1 MKRLSTTYLLLF
13 CGLVFIA
20 SCSKELSYENKPTGP
35 GTNTAGDF
43 RAKIDGVQWEAAA
56 STKGANIL
64 AGFINIVGI
73 SSDGKQLSI
82 TINDTIPGTYL
93 LNQTTFSVA
102 SYADNASSNTFAF
115 STDQGADTSQG
126 GGSVT
131 ITEIDKTNKTIS
143 GTFRFNVYRD
153 QDSSKKVITEGVFF
167 KLPYSSSLPPA
178 SGTDTLKATIDG
190 TPWAAASIVAQTAG
204 TQLIIAGSLSD
215 GSKTVS
221 LFLPSDI
228 LPGTYNLDV
237 TAGIYVALYSPNT
250 TTVFASDNGT
260 VTIIQHD
267 TVNKRISGTFQFHAI
282 DVSGGSTTSQL
293 LNGYFSVTYQ

>member
-1 MKRLSTTYLLLF
+1 MKRLSTYLLVLS
-13 CGLVFIA
+13 GLVYFA
-20 SCSKELSYENKPTGP
+20 SCSKEVSFESKGNTP
-35 GTNTAGDF
+35 GNNTPGDF
-43 RAKIDGVQWEAAA
+43 RAKINGIQWQAAA
-56 STKGANIL
+56 ATEGANIL

-73 SSDGKQLSI
+73 SSDGKEISI
-82 TINDTIPGTYL
+82 TVNDTITGTYL

-102 SYADNASSNTFAF
+102 SYADNAASNTFSF

-126 GGSVT
+126 GGSVI

-153 QDSSKKVITEGVFF
+153 QDSSKKVVTEGVFY

-178 SGTDTLKATIDG
+178 AGTDTLKATIDG
-190 TPWAAASIVAQTAG
+190 AAWSAASIAAQLAG

-221 LFLPSDI
+221 LFLPADI
-228 LPGTYNLDV
+228 LVGTYNLDV

-250 TTVFASDNGT
+250 TTVYASDNGT
-260 VTIIQHD
+260 VTITQHD

-282 DVSGGSTTSQL
+282 DVSGGSSTSQL